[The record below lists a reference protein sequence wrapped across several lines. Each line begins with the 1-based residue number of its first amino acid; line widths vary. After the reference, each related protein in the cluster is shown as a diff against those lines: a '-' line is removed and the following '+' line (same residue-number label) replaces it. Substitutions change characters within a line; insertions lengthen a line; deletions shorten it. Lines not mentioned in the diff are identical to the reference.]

1 MKLNNVS
8 FDELAESLE
17 MKKKWLLIMLNKE
30 LPEDEQMYI
39 CEVINDIAAEK

>member
-1 MKLNNVS
+1 MKLNHIS
-8 FDELAESLE
+8 FEELAERLE
-17 MKKKWLLIMLNKE
+17 MKKTWLLIMLNKE